1 VSEDQPTLEQCIK
14 NGMYWFGRSDLE
26 AARAWWDRGLELDP
40 GNERIVQCLR
50 LLEESTSTG
59 YKGSS
64 WAAPSA
70 PSPFGA
76 PEPSSP
82 ASPERSRGL
91 DPTLPNLAQVDELP
105 DEPVL
110 PDAASDLPD
119 EPGFDPGLPR
129 GQTGSWRSISWMVDD
144 ATNPNAQDPL
154 DFATDAPSGD
164 VETMGRPQ
172 DEPNPWDAGPAV
184 TRPLTVSDEGAFD
197 AVADPT
203 PLPELDREAYFD
215 RYPETPSEIVDFL
228 KATGDLEFE
237 SEVDALQLAR
247 DKAQLHDFQGVL
259 NLLEDNQE
267 AMKEEEARRMV
278 AEARS
283 QLMRMFES
291 KIGDFDRVPKV
302 NVSEEEIIW
311 LNLNHRAGFI
321 LSQIDGSV
329 TFEDLVALSGMPR
342 LDTVRILSEL
352 LQQRVIE

>member
-1 VSEDQPTLEQCIK
+1 MSEDQPTIEECID
-14 NGMYWFGRSDLE
+14 NGMYWFGRSDME

-40 GNERIVQCLR
+40 SNERLARCIR

-59 YKGSS
+59 FKGSS
-64 WAAPSA
+64 WADDQSTPISEV
-70 PSPFGA
+70 SPF
-76 PEPSSP
+76 
-82 ASPERSRGL
+82 ASQPRSRGL
-91 DPTLPNLAQVDELP
+91 DPTIPDAGRVDGLPDEPSLPSAAEELP
-105 DEPVL
+105 DEPAPEV
-110 PDAASDLPD
+110 AA
-119 EPGFDPGLPR
+119 GR
-129 GQTGSWRSISWMVDD
+129 GQTGSWRSISWMAHN

-164 VETMGRPQ
+164 VETVARV
-172 DEPNPWDAGPAV
+172 DEPNPWDSGPAI
-184 TRPLTVSDEGAFD
+184 TSPLVVSDDEAFD

-228 KATGDLEFE
+228 RATGDLEPQTE
-237 SEVDALQLAR
+237 QDALQAAR
-247 DKAQLHDFQGVL
+247 DKAHLHDFEGVL
-259 NLLEDNQE
+259 ELLEGNESAVRD
-267 AMKEEEARRMV
+267 EEARALV

-283 QLMRMFES
+283 QLMKMFES
-291 KIGDFDRVPKV
+291 KIGDFDRSPKV